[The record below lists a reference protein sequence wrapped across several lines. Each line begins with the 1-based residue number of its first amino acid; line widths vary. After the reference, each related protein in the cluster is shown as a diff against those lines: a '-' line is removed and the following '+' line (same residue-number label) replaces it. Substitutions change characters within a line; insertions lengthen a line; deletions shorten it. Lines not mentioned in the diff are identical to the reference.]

1 MLDWVRSAP
10 EETPPPVLV
19 HIGRNV
25 KMAWDGAPLRLD
37 DRVCPPEDGPHVIE
51 ITLEQDSFAF
61 SALERSRCTDGAG
74 VGCPVQWCIQAT

>member
-1 MLDWVRSAP
+1 MLDIVLLCEDQRQAMLDWVRSAP
-10 EETPPPVLV
+10 EETLPPVLV

-51 ITLEQDSFAF
+51 ITLEQDS
-61 SALERSRCTDGAG
+61 LR
-74 VGCPVQWCIQAT
+74 VLCP

>member
-37 DRVCPPEDGPHVIE
+37 DRVCPPEDGPHVID
-51 ITLEQDSFAF
+51 ITLEQDS
-61 SALERSRCTDGAG
+61 LR
-74 VGCPVQWCIQAT
+74 VLCP